1 MQEKS
6 SLSIMDSPNLPA
18 PGFATAVRAIA
29 SSTVFFT
36 LACFVAAMA
45 LLMSQ
50 PPDVPLEE
58 ETRAAAEA
66 TQAAVD
72 QEAEDELTAPVRRDP
87 EAEQSA
93 LQVAGD

>member
-1 MQEKS
+1 MNS
-6 SLSIMDSPNLPA
+6 SPNLPT
-18 PGFATAVRAIA
+18 PGFATAVRVIA

-58 ETRAAAEA
+58 ETHAASKTIQAPVDEAARNSLTAAVHPAAEA
-66 TQAAVD
+66 
-72 QEAEDELTAPVRRDP
+72 
-87 EAEQSA
+87 EQPA
-93 LQVAGD
+93 LQIAGD